1 MNPASS
7 RRTSSPGV
15 VSSNSPLRHQQ
26 QHQSSALRTTW
37 RHSAGSADA
46 FSSFLDMDEET
57 DDAAS
62 RSRPASSENH
72 APEKQRIYETTAPSD
87 PGVTFEELIERL
99 IALPMSK
106 QDAKF
111 SAIFL
116 CLYRKFA
123 APSTLLNALIAR
135 FETTEQSDLPQLT
148 RASEQLRLLQV
159 IAQWASEYPGDFA
172 HPKTRQRLV
181 DFVESIED
189 SHVYMFAAKEIS
201 LHLENRVED
210 DDLGWPFR
218 DGEDGE
224 SSEGTGSSHLSPST
238 SFMHSSFSENVINNI
253 STLDLSDDPT
263 NDPARDS
270 GTISTVS
277 STGRSVSTMTQASS
291 AMLALENAQREAM
304 SLELTARCVLTKI
317 QWRQFMEIPDDDFAR
332 ELTRI
337 DWTMFT
343 SFRPRDLVRH
353 VSLSGSEKGS
363 SKTLQNVNR
372 MIQEFNHLACLVAN
386 MILLRDKAKHRAKAM
401 EKFMNI
407 ALRLRRL
414 NNYNSLGAVMAGI
427 NGTPVQRLAQTRELI
442 PLSVQKDFL
451 RLVILMSTQKSH
463 FAYRLAWD
471 NSFGERIPFLPLH
484 RRDLVSAEEGNKTF
498 VGENKDRINW
508 KKFEIMGEVVLAIQR
523 SQRTPYPYIQRN
535 EEVQRLV
542 LDAKMFDEEIENS
555 EPNKNKMTDLPLRA
569 RQLYRALL
577 RELPRR
583 HISLPSSSST
593 TSPLKQRFRTQFE
606 RSTTSIHSIQRVEQ
620 FVQYAKAQRMY
631 ATLLARYNPGMD
643 MDQEERVRLT
653 ARRVGMDL
661 PVENRFDAEREK
673 EKGGVFESTEKGEE
687 DDDGGRK

>member
-1 MNPASS
+1 ME
-7 RRTSSPGV
+7 
-15 VSSNSPLRHQQ
+15 
-26 QHQSSALRTTW
+26 
-37 RHSAGSADA
+37 
-46 FSSFLDMDEET
+46 EET
-57 DDAAS
+57 DDGV
-62 RSRPASSENH
+62 RSRPASSENV
-72 APEKQRIYETTAPSD
+72 PEKRMYETTAPSD

-99 IALPMSK
+99 VALPMSK
-106 QDAKF
+106 QDARF

-123 APSTLLNALIAR
+123 APSTLLNALITR
-135 FETTEQSDLPQLT
+135 FENTERSDLPQLT

-181 DFVESIED
+181 NFVDSIED

-201 LHLENRVED
+201 LHLELRVED

-218 DGEDGE
+218 DAEDGE

-238 SFMHSSFSENVINNI
+238 SFMHSSFSENVLNNI
-253 STLDLSDDPT
+253 SSLDLSDEPR
-263 NDPARDS
+263 NESSRDS
-270 GTISTVS
+270 GTISSIS

-291 AMLALENAQREAM
+291 AMLVLENAQREAM
-304 SLELTARCVLTKI
+304 SLELTSRYVLTKT

-337 DWTMFT
+337 DWAMFT

-353 VSLSGSEKGS
+353 VSLSGAEKGN

-372 MIQEFNHLACLVAN
+372 MIQEFNHLAFLVAN

-451 RLVILMSTQKSH
+451 RLVILMGTQKSH

-498 VGENKDRINW
+498 VGDNKDRINW
-508 KKFEIMGEVVLAIQR
+508 KKFEIMGDVVLAIQR
-523 SQRTPYPYIQRN
+523 SQRTPYPYIQKN

-542 LDAKMFDEEIENS
+542 LDAKMFDEEVCHHSFFFSDESIAN
-555 EPNKNKMTDLPLRA
+555 
-569 RQLYRALL
+569 
-577 RELPRR
+577 
-583 HISLPSSSST
+583 ISSSGTICSKRASGACWRRNRQNQAMG
-593 TSPLKQRFRTQFE
+593 TSMAKNLILFTDIHQGRT
-606 RSTTSIHSIQRVEQ
+606 RCSIPEVVFHPPSHPFITVH
-620 FVQYAKAQRMY
+620 
-631 ATLLARYNPGMD
+631 NN
-643 MDQEERVRLT
+643 T
-653 ARRVGMDL
+653 ART
-661 PVENRFDAEREK
+661 
-673 EKGGVFESTEKGEE
+673 VFCLCLCP
-687 DDDGGRK
+687 RLRQFQVV

>member
-1 MNPASS
+1 MNPAAAGAAS
-7 RRTSSPGV
+7 RRPSSPGI
-15 VSSNSPLRHQQ
+15 SSSSPLRQ
-26 QHQSSALRTTW
+26 SALRTTW

-46 FSSFLDMDEET
+46 FSSFLDMEEET
-57 DDAAS
+57 DDGV
-62 RSRPASSENH
+62 RSRPASSENV
-72 APEKQRIYETTAPSD
+72 PEKRIYETTAPSD

-123 APSTLLNALIAR
+123 APSTLLNALITR
-135 FETTEQSDLPQLT
+135 FENTERSELPELA

-181 DFVESIED
+181 DFVDSIED

-201 LHLENRVED
+201 LHLELRVED

-238 SFMHSSFSENVINNI
+238 SFLHSSFSENVLNNI
-253 STLDLSDDPT
+253 SSLDLSDEPT
-263 NDPARDS
+263 NESSRDS
-270 GTISTVS
+270 GTISSIS

-304 SLELTARCVLTKI
+304 SLELTSRCVLTKI

-337 DWTMFT
+337 DWAMFT

-353 VSLSGSEKGS
+353 VSLSGAEKGN
-363 SKTLQNVNR
+363 SKSLQNVNR
-372 MIQEFNHLACLVAN
+372 MIQEFNHLALLVEN

-407 ALRLRRL
+407 ASRLRRL

-427 NGTPVQRLAQTRELI
+427 NGTPVQRLAQTRDLI
-442 PLSVQKDFL
+442 PPSVQKDFL
-451 RLVILMSTQKSH
+451 RLVILMGTQKSH

-498 VGENKDRINW
+498 VGDNKDRINW
-508 KKFEIMGEVVLAIQR
+508 KKFEVMGDVVLAIQR
-523 SQRTPYPYIQRN
+523 SQRTPYPYIQKN

-542 LDAKMFDEEIENS
+542 LDAKMFDEEELYS
-555 EPNKNKMTDLPLRA
+555 RSVQVEPAGGAIDRTKPWGPRWLR
-569 RQLYRALL
+569 
-577 RELPRR
+577 
-583 HISLPSSSST
+583 T
-593 TSPLKQRFRTQFE
+593 
-606 RSTTSIHSIQRVEQ
+606 
-620 FVQYAKAQRMY
+620 
-631 ATLLARYNPGMD
+631 
-643 MDQEERVRLT
+643 
-653 ARRVGMDL
+653 
-661 PVENRFDAEREK
+661 
-673 EKGGVFESTEKGEE
+673 
-687 DDDGGRK
+687 